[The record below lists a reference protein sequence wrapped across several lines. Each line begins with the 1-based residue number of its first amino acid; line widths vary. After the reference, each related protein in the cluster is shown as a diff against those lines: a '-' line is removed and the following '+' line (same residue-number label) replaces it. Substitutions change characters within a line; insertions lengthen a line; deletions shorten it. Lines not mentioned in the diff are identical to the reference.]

1 MSTADPCVVVILGA
15 SGDLTHRK
23 LIPALYEMA
32 RLGALDARTQVLGV
46 SRRPKTDEAFR
57 AELAE
62 GARAAAGA
70 AFDAAAWERLAQRVH
85 YLAGDAATA
94 DAWPAIARAIH
105 ELDARHGTRGNVLFY
120 LSVAPELYAPI
131 VTQIDAAGLVTEG
144 KRWCSIDPARR
155 SWQRIVVEK
164 PFGSDLDSARALNR
178 ALGSVF
184 EEDA

>member
-23 LIPALYEMA
+23 LIPALYEMD

-46 SRRPKTDEAFR
+46 SRRTKTDEAFR

-70 AFDAAAWERLAQRVH
+70 AFDVGAWERLAQRVH

-105 ELDARHGTRGNVLFY
+105 ALDAEHGTRGNVLFY

-131 VTQIDAAGLVTEG
+131 VAQIDAAGLVTEG

-155 SWQRIVVEK
+155 SWLRV
-164 PFGSDLDSARALNR
+164 SAPSGVSSL
-178 ALGSVF
+178 
-184 EEDA
+184 